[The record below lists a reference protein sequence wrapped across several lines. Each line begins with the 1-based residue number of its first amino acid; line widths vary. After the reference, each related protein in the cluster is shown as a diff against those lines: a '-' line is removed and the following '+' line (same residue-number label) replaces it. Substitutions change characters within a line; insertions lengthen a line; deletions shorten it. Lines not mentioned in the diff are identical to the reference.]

1 METKN
6 EKPANT
12 EVTTEKV
19 EDFLQLGVF
28 SDYSGLTGF
37 EARIMKLTNTA
48 CYRKLFVTKDGA
60 RRAARLLIPHAGEQI
75 VGGID
80 RKKLVDEFS
89 EHLPVDILQDGILKR
104 RVLDAYTQVIED
116 VLNIITGG
124 HGDADRKGEG

>member
-12 EVTTEKV
+12 EVTTENP
-19 EDFLQLGVF
+19 EDFLQRGVF

-37 EARIMKLTNTA
+37 EMRIMKLANTA

-60 RRAARLLIPHAGEQI
+60 RHAARLLIPHVSEQI

-80 RKKLVDEFS
+80 KEK
-89 EHLPVDILQDGILKR
+89 LKR
-104 RVLDAYTQVIED
+104 TYSVHLNKSGNASSSFIQQLTGAYAQGIED

>member
-12 EVTTEKV
+12 EVVTEKV

-60 RRAARLLIPHAGEQI
+60 RHAARLLIPHAGEQI

-80 RKKLVDEFS
+80 REKLVDEFS
-89 EHLPVDILQDGILKR
+89 EHLPVNILRNGIWKR
-104 RVLDAYTQVIED
+104 WVLDAYTQGIED